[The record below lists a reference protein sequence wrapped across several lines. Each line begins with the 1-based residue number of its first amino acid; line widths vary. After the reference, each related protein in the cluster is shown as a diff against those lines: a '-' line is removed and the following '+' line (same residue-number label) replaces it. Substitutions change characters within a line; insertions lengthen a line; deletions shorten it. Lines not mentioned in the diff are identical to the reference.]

1 MRISDWSSD
10 VCSSDLP
17 ERHRTTPLWVPAF
30 AGTHASQAKMI
41 APRPRAL
48 LQVHEHPA
56 VDEQRGA
63 GNIGG
68 HVGGEEDDRPDQILG
83 LAEPAEGG
91 ARFLLHC
98 NHTTRAERA
107 AVAHRTEEHTA
118 E

>member
-68 HVGGEEDDRPDQILG
+68 HVGGAADDRPDQILG

-91 ARFLLHC
+91 ARIHG
-98 NHTTRAERA
+98 A
-107 AVAHRTEEHTA
+107 RTEGRRVGKGWGSKG
-118 E
+118 